1 MIVRLFASLWVLFT
15 AVLLTLPAWPQQRGN
30 QVALL
35 IGNANYQDSA
45 APLPATAKDSRA
57 LAEEL
62 RRNNFE
68 VDFKENLTKDEM
80 QRAIDAF
87 VGKIRAGTTALFYF
101 NGFGIQV
108 GRQTYLMPVNAQ
120 VWSDDDTKRDGLS
133 LDGVV
138 AAMQRKGARVKIVI
152 VDAARRNPFE
162 RRFRPSAAGLAA
174 LDAPENTLAIYSAPP
189 GSVVNDGTS
198 DTSTF
203 MTELIKEMR
212 TSNVTAEQV
221 FNRTRVAVSRA
232 SNNQQ
237 IPWVAS
243 SLIDDFSF
251 AAPARVA
258 TTPAPPTQA
267 PPPSP
272 TPAPAPARPPAAAPT
287 TPAPQA
293 PVAVPSPTTPP
304 LPARPSPSAAAP
316 PSAPAPAPATPST
329 QTAATATPP
338 AATAA
343 KPTAAVNPGEAFRD
357 CPDCPELVV
366 VPAGTFNMGSSA
378 PFEGPVHKVTFA
390 KPFAVG
396 RFEVTFDEWD
406 RCVAD
411 KGCSFRPDDKGLGRG
426 KRPVINVS
434 WLDAKEFTAW
444 LSAKTGKK
452 YRLPTEAEW
461 EYVARGGTNSPFWW
475 GQAIGQGQANC
486 RECNSGNVLQTLPV
500 GSFKSNP
507 FGIYDTSG
515 NAAEWVEDC
524 WNDSYRGVPQDGTAA
539 TGGQCGWR
547 VLRGGAFDGQ
557 AKSVAS
563 AARFR
568 YDHDVRY
575 PANGFRV
582 WRELP

>member
-1 MIVRLFASLWVLFT
+1 
-15 AVLLTLPAWPQQRGN
+15 
-30 QVALL
+30 
-35 IGNANYQDSA
+35 
-45 APLPATAKDSRA
+45 
-57 LAEEL
+57 
-62 RRNNFE
+62 
-68 VDFKENLTKDEM
+68 
-80 QRAIDAF
+80 
-87 VGKIRAGTTALFYF
+87 
-101 NGFGIQV
+101 
-108 GRQTYLMPVNAQ
+108 
-120 VWSDDDTKRDGLS
+120 
-133 LDGVV
+133 
-138 AAMQRKGARVKIVI
+138 
-152 VDAARRNPFE
+152 
-162 RRFRPSAAGLAA
+162 
-174 LDAPENTLAIYSAPP
+174 
-189 GSVVNDGTS
+189 
-198 DTSTF
+198 
-203 MTELIKEMR
+203 
-212 TSNVTAEQV
+212 
-221 FNRTRVAVSRA
+221 
-232 SNNQQ
+232 
-237 IPWVAS
+237 
-243 SLIDDFSF
+243 
-251 AAPARVA
+251 
-258 TTPAPPTQA
+258 
-267 PPPSP
+267 
-272 TPAPAPARPPAAAPT
+272 
-287 TPAPQA
+287 
-293 PVAVPSPTTPP
+293 
-304 LPARPSPSAAAP
+304 
-316 PSAPAPAPATPST
+316 
-329 QTAATATPP
+329 
-338 AATAA
+338 
-343 KPTAAVNPGEAFRD
+343 
-357 CPDCPELVV
+357 LVV